1 MNRTLFIF
9 PPTPAEDRPVN
20 RRIFFEANGVLR
32 ILALS
37 MLLFGPLSGRP
48 AAAEVNDEI
57 FTVVKRPPRPGKRI
71 TPFLRYQVEMA
82 WRQDELRK
90 ARLGAIRT
98 ENELLELQR
107 ELRRNLL
114 ENIGG
119 LPEEKTPLN
128 PSITCTFQLDGY
140 RIEKL
145 IFESLPGFKVTAL
158 VYVPDGLKKPA
169 PAVIVTCGHSALAKA
184 FRNYQ
189 QISARLARRGYV
201 VLCLDPIGQGERS
214 QCWDAGRGESRY
226 NMICGEHAIV
236 GDLAF
241 LSGASLTRW
250 MVWDGIRAV
259 DYLLTRPEVDGSRI
273 SITGTSGGGYQSAHI
288 AALDTRI
295 HAAAPSCYICSMPM
309 RMYNRI
315 FADPDNDPEQDN
327 YRMLSDGIDYA
338 GLLLLIYPRPVVVSA
353 AVEDFFPIE
362 GTRETFR
369 QVEAVY
375 RRFGHPERIAL
386 TEGYHPHSFSNYNQE
401 FAFAFLDRFNDMPV
415 KYDLDSTR
423 ILEEK
428 ELWCTKSGQVMLD
441 YPQSRTI
448 FQLIRDYAAELKK
461 SGSRSLAAEYRGS
474 FYPGI
479 DTWKVA
485 PWQSIPEL
493 NEIGVEET
501 GSSELEGYQ
510 VSRIVLHHSGMLAM
524 PLLHIFKRNRPPDKV
539 LLWIGGRSKI
549 TSGDWPGVKKY
560 LDQGYEVV
568 SFDFRGQGED
578 KLSYTVVSVDDPRLA
593 KVEFDRQYYSPLSG
607 VLVNYVVNTL
617 LTGRP
622 YFLQMIE
629 DAEIA
634 ARFVSRQLGARKIL
648 VSGPGEANR
657 IAGSIAEA
665 LPGVE
670 LLPSDNPDKV
680 DWSGIVEGM
689 REDWP
694 VEYMLPGGACIH

>member
-1 MNRTLFIF
+1 MNR
-9 PPTPAEDRPVN
+9 A
-20 RRIFFEANGVLR
+20 IFFEAKSAVVVLS
-32 ILALS
+32 LS
-37 MLLFGPLSGRP
+37 MLLLGPSFVRP
-48 AAAEVNDEI
+48 ADSQVDADI
-57 FTVVKRPPRPGKRI
+57 FTVVKKPPQPGKRI
-71 TPFLRYQVEMA
+71 TPFLRYQVEMG

-90 ARLGAIRT
+90 ARLRAVRDET
-98 ENELLELQR
+98 ELLELQR
-107 ELRRNLL
+107 ELRRDLL
-114 ENIGG
+114 EDIGG

-128 PSITCTFQLDGY
+128 PVITGTLQLEGY

-169 PAVIVTCGHSALAKA
+169 PAVIVTCGHSPLAKA

-189 QISARLARRGYV
+189 QISGRLAKRGYV

-226 NMICGEHAIV
+226 NLVCGEHAII
-236 GDLAF
+236 GDLAYIA
-241 LSGASLTRW
+241 GASLTRW

-273 SITGTSGGGYQSAHI
+273 SITGTSGGGYQSSHI

-295 HAAAPSCYICSMPM
+295 HAAAPSCYICSLPM

-315 FADPDNDPEQDN
+315 FADPDNDSEQDN
-327 YRMLSDGIDYA
+327 YRMLSDGIDHA
-338 GLLLLIYPRPVVVSA
+338 GLLLLIYPRPVVISA

-401 FAFAFLDRFNDMPV
+401 FALAFLDRFNNMPV
-415 KYDLDSTR
+415 KFDLDSTR

-428 ELWCTKSGQVMLD
+428 ELWCTENGQVTLD
-441 YPQSRTI
+441 FPQSRTI
-448 FQLIRDYAAELKK
+448 FQLIRDYAAEMKK
-461 SGSRSLAAEYRGS
+461 QGPRSLAAEYRGS
-474 FYPGI
+474 LYPGI
-479 DTWKVA
+479 DTWKVT
-485 PWQSIPEL
+485 PWQAVPAE

-510 VSRIVLHHSGMLAM
+510 VSRIVLHHSAMLSL
-524 PLLHIFKRNRPPDKV
+524 PLLHIFKRNRPADKT
-539 LLWIGGRSKI
+539 LLWIGNRGKLS
-549 TSGDWPGVKKY
+549 SADWPTVKKY

-578 KLSYTVVSVDDPRLA
+578 KLLYTVVSIDDPRLA
-593 KVEFDRQYYSPLSG
+593 KVELDRQYYSPLSG
-607 VLVNYVVNTL
+607 VLINYVVNTL

-634 ARFVSRQLGARKIL
+634 ARYVSLQLGAKKIL

-665 LPGVE
+665 LPEVE
-670 LLPSDNPDKV
+670 LLPSDSPDKV
-680 DWSGIVEGM
+680 DWSGIVESM
-689 REDWP
+689 REEWP
-694 VEYMLPGGACIH
+694 VEYVLPGGVAIH

>member
-1 MNRTLFIF
+1 MNR
-9 PPTPAEDRPVN
+9 A
-20 RRIFFEANGVLR
+20 IFFEAKSAVVVLS
-32 ILALS
+32 LS
-37 MLLFGPLSGRP
+37 MLLLGPSFVRP
-48 AAAEVNDEI
+48 ADSQVDADI
-57 FTVVKRPPRPGKRI
+57 FTVVKKPPQPGKRI
-71 TPFLRYQVEMA
+71 TPFLRYQVEMG

-90 ARLGAIRT
+90 ARLRAVRDET
-98 ENELLELQR
+98 ELLELQR
-107 ELRRNLL
+107 ELRRELL
-114 ENIGG
+114 EDIGG

-128 PSITCTFQLDGY
+128 PVITGTLQLEGY

-169 PAVIVTCGHSALAKA
+169 PAVIVTCGHSPLAKA

-189 QISARLARRGYV
+189 QISGRLAKRGYV

-226 NMICGEHAIV
+226 NLVCGEHAII
-236 GDLAF
+236 GDLAYIA
-241 LSGASLTRW
+241 GASLTRW

-273 SITGTSGGGYQSAHI
+273 SITGTSGGGYQSSHI

-295 HAAAPSCYICSMPM
+295 HAAAPSCYICSLPM

-315 FADPDNDPEQDN
+315 FADPDNDSEQDN
-327 YRMLSDGIDYA
+327 YRMLSDGIDHA
-338 GLLLLIYPRPVVVSA
+338 GLLLLIYPRPVVISA

-401 FAFAFLDRFNDMPV
+401 FALAFLDRFNNMPV

-428 ELWCTKSGQVMLD
+428 DLWCTKSGQVTLD
-441 YPQSRTI
+441 FPQSRTI
-448 FQLIRDYAAELKK
+448 FQLIRDYAAEMKK
-461 SGSRSLAAEYRGS
+461 QGPRSLAAEYRGS
-474 FYPGI
+474 LYPGI
-479 DTWKVA
+479 DTWKVT
-485 PWQSIPEL
+485 PWQAVPAE

-510 VSRIVLHHSGMLAM
+510 VSRIVLHHSAMLSL
-524 PLLHIFKRNRPPDKV
+524 PLLHIFKRNRPADKT
-539 LLWIGGRSKI
+539 LLWIGNRGKLS
-549 TSGDWPGVKKY
+549 SADWPTVKKY

-578 KLSYTVVSVDDPRLA
+578 KLLYTVVSIDDPRLA
-593 KVEFDRQYYSPLSG
+593 KVELDRQYYSPLSG
-607 VLVNYVVNTL
+607 VLINYVVNTL

-634 ARFVSRQLGARKIL
+634 ARYVSLQLGAKKIL

-665 LPGVE
+665 LPEVE
-670 LLPSDNPDKV
+670 LLPSDSPDKV
-680 DWSGIVEGM
+680 DWSGIVESM
-689 REDWP
+689 REEWP
-694 VEYMLPGGACIH
+694 VEYVLPGGVAIH

>member
-1 MNRTLFIF
+1 MNR
-9 PPTPAEDRPVN
+9 A
-20 RRIFFEANGVLR
+20 IFFEAKSAVVVLS
-32 ILALS
+32 LS
-37 MLLFGPLSGRP
+37 MLLLGPSFVRP
-48 AAAEVNDEI
+48 ADSQVDADI
-57 FTVVKRPPRPGKRI
+57 FTVVKKPPQPGKRI
-71 TPFLRYQVEMA
+71 TPFLRYQVEMG

-90 ARLGAIRT
+90 ARLRAVRDET
-98 ENELLELQR
+98 ELLELQR
-107 ELRRNLL
+107 ELRRDLL
-114 ENIGG
+114 EDIGG

-128 PSITCTFQLDGY
+128 PVITGTLQLEGY

-169 PAVIVTCGHSALAKA
+169 PAVIVTCGHSPLAKA

-189 QISARLARRGYV
+189 QISGRLAKRGYV

-226 NMICGEHAIV
+226 NLVCGEHAII
-236 GDLAF
+236 GDLAYIA
-241 LSGASLTRW
+241 GASLTRW

-273 SITGTSGGGYQSAHI
+273 SITGTSGGGYQSSHI

-295 HAAAPSCYICSMPM
+295 HAAAPSCYICSLPM

-315 FADPDNDPEQDN
+315 FADPDNDSEQDN
-327 YRMLSDGIDYA
+327 YRMLSDGIDHA
-338 GLLLLIYPRPVVVSA
+338 GLLLLIYPRPVVISA

-401 FAFAFLDRFNDMPV
+401 FALAFLDRFNNMPV

-428 ELWCTKSGQVMLD
+428 DLWCTKSGQVTLD
-441 YPQSRTI
+441 FPQSRTI
-448 FQLIRDYAAELKK
+448 FQLIRDYAAEMKK
-461 SGSRSLAAEYRGS
+461 QGPRSLAAEYRGS
-474 FYPGI
+474 LYPGI
-479 DTWKVA
+479 DTWKVT
-485 PWQSIPEL
+485 PWQAVPAE

-510 VSRIVLHHSGMLAM
+510 VSRIVLHHSAMLSL
-524 PLLHIFKRNRPPDKV
+524 PLLHIFKRNRPADKT
-539 LLWIGGRSKI
+539 LLWIGNRGKLS
-549 TSGDWPGVKKY
+549 SADWPTVKKY

-578 KLSYTVVSVDDPRLA
+578 KLLYTVVSIDDPRLA
-593 KVEFDRQYYSPLSG
+593 KVELDRQYYSPLSG
-607 VLVNYVVNTL
+607 VLINYVVNTL

-634 ARFVSRQLGARKIL
+634 ARYVSLQLGAKKIL

-665 LPGVE
+665 LPEVE
-670 LLPSDNPDKV
+670 LLPSDSPDKV
-680 DWSGIVEGM
+680 DWSGIVESM
-689 REDWP
+689 REEWP
-694 VEYMLPGGACIH
+694 VEYVLPGGVAIH

>member
-1 MNRTLFIF
+1 MNR
-9 PPTPAEDRPVN
+9 A
-20 RRIFFEANGVLR
+20 IFFEAKSAVVV
-32 ILALS
+32 LALS
-37 MLLFGPLSGRP
+37 MLLLGPSFVRP
-48 AAAEVNDEI
+48 ADSQVDADI
-57 FTVVKRPPRPGKRI
+57 FTVVKKPPQPGKRI
-71 TPFLRYQVEMA
+71 TPFLRYQVEMG

-90 ARLGAIRT
+90 ARLRAVRDET
-98 ENELLELQR
+98 ELLELQR
-107 ELRRNLL
+107 ELRRDLL
-114 ENIGG
+114 EDIGG

-128 PSITCTFQLDGY
+128 PVITGTLQLEGY

-169 PAVIVTCGHSALAKA
+169 PAVIVTCGHSPLAKA
-184 FRNYQ
+184 YRNYQ
-189 QISARLARRGYV
+189 QISGRLAKRGYV

-226 NMICGEHAIV
+226 NLVCGEHAII
-236 GDLAF
+236 GDLAYIA
-241 LSGASLTRW
+241 GASLTRW

-273 SITGTSGGGYQSAHI
+273 SITGTSGGGYQSSHI

-295 HAAAPSCYICSMPM
+295 HAAAPSCYICSLPM

-315 FADPDNDPEQDN
+315 FADPDNDSEQDN
-327 YRMLSDGIDYA
+327 YRMLSDGIDHA
-338 GLLLLIYPRPVVVSA
+338 GLLLLIYPRPVVISA

-362 GTRETFR
+362 GTREPFR

-386 TEGYHPHSFSNYNQE
+386 TEGYHPHSFSNYNQQ
-401 FAFAFLDRFNDMPV
+401 FAFAFLDRFNNMPV

-428 ELWCTKSGQVMLD
+428 DLWCTKSGQVTLD
-441 YPQSRTI
+441 FPQSRTI
-448 FQLIRDYAAELKK
+448 FQLIRDYATDLKK
-461 SGSRSLAAEYRGS
+461 KGSKSLAVEYRGS
-474 FYPGI
+474 LYPGI
-479 DTWKVA
+479 DTWKVT
-485 PWQSIPEL
+485 PWQAIPAE
-493 NEIGVEET
+493 NEIGVEEA
-501 GSSELEGYQ
+501 GSSELEGFQ
-510 VSRIVLHHSGMLAM
+510 VSRIVLHHSAMLSL
-524 PLLHIFKRNRPPDKV
+524 PLLHIFKRNRPVDKT
-539 LLWIGGRSKI
+539 LLWIGNRGKLSAA
-549 TSGDWPGVKKY
+549 DWPTVKKY
-560 LDQGYEVV
+560 LDQGYEAV

-578 KLSYTVVSVDDPRLA
+578 KLLYTVVSIDDPRLA
-593 KVEFDRQYYSPLSG
+593 KVELDRQYYSPLSG
-607 VLVNYVVNTL
+607 VLINYVVNTL

-634 ARFVSRQLGARKIL
+634 ARYVSLQLGAKKIL

-665 LPGVE
+665 LPEVE
-670 LLPSDNPDKV
+670 LLPSDSPDKV
-680 DWSGIVEGM
+680 DWSGIVESM
-689 REDWP
+689 REEWP
-694 VEYMLPGGACIH
+694 VEYVLPGGVAIH